1 MIRAV
6 LLALAVPVVGGALAQ
21 DRPPPPRP
29 AGEAPIAAPV
39 AVVAAGPVCR
49 LGGLVGRPEAPRSEQ
64 GGCRLTDGV
73 ALDAI
78 GGIALTPAPVVTCE
92 TARTVAQ
99 WLEVVARPALSGTG
113 GGLAGLEMAAGYAC
127 RTRNNQPGAKI
138 SEHALGRAVDI
149 MALRLRDGRVLR
161 IGDATGAEAALVA
174 RLRAGACGPFTTVLG
189 PGSDA
194 FHAEHLHFDIA
205 ERRRTYCR

>member
-6 LLALAVPVVGGALAQ
+6 LLALLVPVAAASAD

-29 AGEAPIAAPV
+29 NGLVPVAAPTQS
-39 AVVAAGPVCR
+39 GPVCN

-64 GGCRLTDGV
+64 GGCRLTDAV
-73 ALDAI
+73 ALESI
-78 GGIALTPAPVVTCE
+78 GGVTLSPAPVLACE
-92 TARTVAQ
+92 TARTLAQ
-99 WLEVVARPALSGTG
+99 WLETVARPALSETG
-113 GGLAGLEMAAGYAC
+113 GGLAGVDVAAGYVC

-138 SEHALGRAVDI
+138 SEHALGRAVDV
-149 MALRLRDGRVLR
+149 MALRRSDGSVLR
-161 IGDATGAEAALVA
+161 IKGAAGTEAAQVA
-174 RLRAGACGPFTTVLG
+174 RLRAGACGLFTTVLG

-194 FHAEHLHFDIA
+194 FHEDHLHFDIA